1 MFQQH
6 VKKTYL
12 IAWDQQI
19 QPLEPYGFIA
29 SCKSPSGQTKYLQ
42 CGQHLT
48 GLEKNLNSSW
58 SFGQA
63 VLTFCLPRATPCLSE
78 LMIFTEND
86 LPGFLSTGQVHCR

>member
-1 MFQQH
+1 MFQEH

-19 QPLEPYGFIA
+19 QPLEPYVFIA

-48 GLEKNLNSSW
+48 GLEKKLEFQLVLWANSSNLLLAL
-58 SFGQA
+58 G
-63 VLTFCLPRATPCLSE
+63 
-78 LMIFTEND
+78 FT
-86 LPGFLSTGQVHCR
+86 LLV